1 MTSLPRDAPVVCAT
15 YERVST
21 TLQARTGYSL
31 GIQAESL
38 EAYAAQQGWVLPD
51 DLRFRDTDS
60 GADWDLPGL
69 QAMLEAARQRRFQ
82 VLLVWDL
89 DRFAR
94 SLVKALV
101 LEEQLEKY
109 GVTVV
114 YLRVPLDPSPEGKLL
129 KHQLFSF
136 AEYEREKIKLRL
148 MLGKRARAQRGKI
161 VPSRSPYG
169 YRYDPETGMLEI
181 EPAEA
186 EIVRKI
192 FEWMA
197 FERLSAHRIAQRLTE
212 TGAPTPA
219 QKHGLTKSHSYR
231 GLWHQTAVSTIVRN
245 PTYKGDWYY
254 GKTRQ
259 RRIDGVHHKLRLPL
273 DSAVRVAVPPI
284 VTPELWHLANEAL
297 GASRARAT
305 RNAKYPYLLRGL
317 VTCACGRTLVGTCRP
332 FRRKRTGR
340 VGVYRWYMCTAG
352 RRWSSLMDSCPV
364 KPYINA
370 DQLEDAVWRSVVRL
384 LTEPETLETVLQHE
398 AERRQAERAHL
409 QERLDAVHR
418 ARAEIEAQLRRLLD
432 LDLSGYPAAIIE
444 QKRRDLTTRYRELET
459 TAEQLLREIAS
470 VPPVDT
476 LLPSV
481 HALREELLLGTTEA
495 TEEEKR
501 RVLELLSVRVFVQED
516 GNLRFTCM
524 LSDCGR
530 LDVFNRVPDT
540 FA

>member
-1 MTSLPRDAPVVCAT
+1 MTSLPRDVPVVCAT

-38 EAYAAQQGWVLPD
+38 EAYAAQQGWILPD

-148 MLGKRARAQRGKI
+148 MLGKRARAQRGKV
-161 VPSRSPYG
+161 VPSRAPYG
-169 YRYDPETGMLEI
+169 YRYDPEAGMLEI
-181 EPAEA
+181 DPAEA
-186 EIVRKI
+186 EVVRKI
-192 FEWMA
+192 FEWA
-197 FERLSAHRIAQRLTE
+197 ALERLTAHRIAQRLTDM
-212 TGAPTPA
+212 GVPTPA
-219 QKHGLTKSHSYR
+219 QKHGLTRASSYR
-231 GLWHQTAVSTIVRN
+231 GHWHSTAVSTIVRN
-245 PTYKGDWYY
+245 TTYKGDWYY

-259 RRIDGVHHKLRLPL
+259 RRIDGVHHKQRLPL
-273 DSAVRVAVPPI
+273 ESAIRVAVPPI
-284 VTPELWHLANEAL
+284 VTPELWQLANEAL
-297 GASRARAT
+297 DASRARAR
-305 RNAKYPYLLRGL
+305 RNAKYSYLLRGL
-317 VTCACGRTLVGTCRP
+317 MTCACGRILVGSCRRY
-332 FRRKRTGR
+332 RRKRSGR
-340 VGVYRWYMCTAG
+340 ESVYRWYICTAG
-352 RRWSSLMDSCPV
+352 RRWVARPALCPV

-370 DQLEDAVWRSVVRL
+370 DQLEEAVWDAVVRL
-384 LTEPETLETVLQHE
+384 LTEPETLEAALQHE
-398 AERRQAERAHL
+398 AQRREAERARL

-418 ARAEIEAQLRRLLD
+418 ARADIEGQLRRLLD

-444 QKRRDLTTRYRELET
+444 QKRRDLVTRYRELEA
-459 TAEQLLREIAS
+459 TAERLEHELAS
-470 VPPVDT
+470 IPPVEA

-481 HALREELLLGTTEA
+481 HALREELLLGAAEA

-501 RVLELLSVRVFVQED
+501 RILELLSVRIFVQED
-516 GNLRFTCM
+516 GSLRLTCM

-530 LDVFNRVPDT
+530 LDVFHRVPEVS
-540 FA
+540 